1 MNVPPR
7 TLELHVLTPD
17 VWFSD
22 GVVYPNLG
30 WLSSDLL
37 PKLLRWAS
45 ECRTS
50 EFKSTLS
57 LLPLEKYGL
66 MYQRLKDK
74 YKAMVKVQQRPV
86 VHSLS
91 PCTCTADTPVHHCF
105 SFSGLARGY
114 GP

>member
-1 MNVPPR
+1 MENIFFSPR

-17 VWFSD
+17 AWFSD

-45 ECRTS
+45 ECKTS

-57 LLPLEKYGL
+57 LLPLEKYSL

-74 YKAMVKVQQRPV
+74 YKAMVKVWQRPIV
-86 VHSLS
+86 YSL
-91 PCTCTADTPVHHCF
+91 
-105 SFSGLARGY
+105 Y
-114 GP
+114 

>member
-1 MNVPPR
+1 MSMHIFDENMAQNFKMFFSPR
-7 TLELHVLTPD
+7 TMELHVLTPD

-45 ECRTS
+45 ECKTS

-57 LLPLEKYGL
+57 LLPLEKYSL
-66 MYQRLKDK
+66 TYQRLKDK
-74 YKAMVKVQQRPV
+74 YKAMVKVQ
-86 VHSLS
+86 
-91 PCTCTADTPVHHCF
+91 
-105 SFSGLARGY
+105 
-114 GP
+114 